1 MEKNKSYAYLTEEQK
16 IHLLQQLVKMA
27 KADRIFKFIEFKYL
41 TEIAELMNIS
51 AEKLDEIIASNKV
64 GPLPQTKL
72 ERSRQLYRLT
82 VMMMIDHVV
91 TKEEINL
98 LKTFAIELGLSPA
111 GVDDMIKAMENNKG
125 GMLLN
130 EQLIN
135 IFSIDLN

>member
-1 MEKNKSYAYLTEEQK
+1 MEKDKSYAHLTEEQK
-16 IHLLQQLVKMA
+16 IQLLQQLVKMA
-27 KADRIFKFIEFKYL
+27 KADQIFKFVEFKYL

-51 AEKLDEIIASNKV
+51 AAKLDEIIESNKV
-64 GPLPQTKL
+64 GPLPKTKL

-91 TKEEINL
+91 TKEELNL
-98 LKTFAIELGLSPA
+98 LKTFAIELGLAPD
-111 GVDDMIKAMENNKG
+111 GVETMIKAMDNNKG

-130 EQLIN
+130 KHLID